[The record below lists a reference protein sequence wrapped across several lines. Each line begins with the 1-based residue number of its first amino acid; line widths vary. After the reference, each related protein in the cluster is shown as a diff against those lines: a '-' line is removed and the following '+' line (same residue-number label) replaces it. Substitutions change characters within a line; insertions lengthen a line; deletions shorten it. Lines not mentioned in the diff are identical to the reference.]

1 MKKLLAVIGLTT
13 VLAFGLTACGGGGSS
28 SGGDTGGDSKKE
40 ASSEP
45 VELSL
50 VESGYS
56 TGSSGYIYYAVCIEN
71 TNESKAAEF
80 PVVTVVGKDANGSI
94 VFSDDWT
101 LSGVLPGE
109 KAYYASQAG
118 NGAVPETV
126 EFSVTTDS
134 KNWKNADAYPE
145 GIYSIDSTNY
155 VEGSYGMSSFTG
167 QITLTQD
174 NEDFAKPM
182 IVVVLRDGDGA
193 IVGGYNTYLS
203 SDLTEGSPAA
213 FEVTAYDMPE
223 FAAFEVCANPWL

>member
-40 ASSEP
+40 VPSEP
-45 VELSL
+45 VELTL

-56 TGSSGYIYYAVCIEN
+56 TGSSGYIHYAVCLEN

-101 LSGVLPGE
+101 LGEVLPGE

-118 NGAVPETV
+118 NGTAPETV

-134 KNWKNADAYPE
+134 KKWKNADAYPE

-155 VEGSYGMSSFTG
+155 VEGTYGMSSFTG
-167 QITLTQD
+167 QITLTQG

-182 IVVVLRDGDGA
+182 VVVVLRDGNGA
-193 IVGGYNTYLS
+193 IVGGCNTYLS
-203 SDLTEGSPAA
+203 SDLVKDTPAT
-213 FEVTAYDMPE
+213 FELKAYDMPE
-223 FAAFEVCANPWL
+223 FSTFEIYANPWL